1 MDTPKRGLAPQPH
14 GHSLVMEGAEDWSS
28 GVLCCVDT
36 KHDGGSGCGDPSG
49 NGSMTHRALLYGSED
64 EFLAA
69 TVPFIHEGLD
79 RDEQIQIATTDRNAA
94 WLQAALGVATEQVTF
109 RASSQCY
116 RHPGRALAAKYRTA
130 HPAKPDEQ
138 QQQRL
143 RIIGEPWWTARTAPE
158 AKEWVRY
165 ESLVNAALAGANV
178 ALLCTYDTTAVE
190 EQVINQVGRTH
201 PELVEYGQVRPSPDY
216 ADPAVF
222 NSECNASPLTQL
234 PAPALWL
241 RFSRTEQLATLRDFV
256 TSQASRVGADS
267 RSVAPFVQAVDEVA
281 TNAIKHGGGS
291 GVLQIWTG
299 PQTVLCEVSDT
310 GGGLP
315 DPLAGQ
321 LPHPPGQLRGC
332 GLWLARQFSDLLEV
346 HSDPAGT
353 TVRLHL
359 TVS

>member
-1 MDTPKRGLAPQPH
+1 MGTPNRGLGSQPH
-14 GHSLVMEGAEDWSS
+14 GHSLVMKGAEDWSS

-36 KHDGGSGCGDPSG
+36 KHDDGSWDGDPSG
-49 NGSMTHRALLYGSED
+49 DGSLTHQALLYGSED

-69 TVPFIHEGLD
+69 TVPFIQEGLD
-79 RDEQIQIATTDRNAA
+79 CNEQIQVTTTDRNAA
-94 WLQAALGVATEQVTF
+94 WLHAALGVAAEQVMF

-116 RHPGRALAAKYRTA
+116 QHPMRTLAAKYRTA
-130 HPAKPDEQ
+130 HPAHPDEQ
-138 QQQRL
+138 QRRRL

-158 AKEWVRY
+158 AKEWARY
-165 ESLVNAALAGANV
+165 ESLVNAALAGTNV
-178 ALLCTYDTTAVE
+178 ALMCTYDTTAVE
-190 EQVINQVGRTH
+190 EQVINQVARTH
-201 PELVEYGQVRPSPDY
+201 PEVVECGQVRPSPHY
-216 ADPAVF
+216 ADPTVF
-222 NSECNASPLTQL
+222 NSECNASPLAEL

-299 PQTVLCEVSDT
+299 PQTMLCEVSDN
-310 GGGLP
+310 GAGLP
-315 DPLAGQ
+315 DPLVGQ
-321 LPHPPGQLRGC
+321 LPSPPGQLRGC

>member
-1 MDTPKRGLAPQPH
+1 MGTPNRGLGSQPH
-14 GHSLVMEGAEDWSS
+14 GHSLVMKGAEDWSS

-36 KHDGGSGCGDPSG
+36 KHDDGSWDGDPSG
-49 NGSMTHRALLYGSED
+49 DGSLTHQALLYGSED

-69 TVPFIHEGLD
+69 TVPFIQEGLD
-79 RDEQIQIATTDRNAA
+79 CNEQIQVTTTDRNAA
-94 WLQAALGVATEQVTF
+94 WLHAALGVAAEQVMF

-116 RHPGRALAAKYRTA
+116 QHPMRTLAAKYRTA
-130 HPAKPDEQ
+130 HPAHPDEQ
-138 QQQRL
+138 QRRRL

-158 AKEWVRY
+158 AKEWARY
-165 ESLVNAALAGANV
+165 ESLVNAALAGTNV
-178 ALLCTYDTTAVE
+178 ALMCTYDTTAVE
-190 EQVINQVGRTH
+190 EQVINQVARTH
-201 PELVEYGQVRPSPDY
+201 PEVVECGQVRPSPHY
-216 ADPAVF
+216 ADPTVF
-222 NSECNASPLTQL
+222 NSECNASPLAEL

-299 PQTVLCEVSDT
+299 PQTMLCEVSDN
-310 GGGLP
+310 GAGLP
-315 DPLAGQ
+315 DPLVGQ
-321 LPHPPGQLRGC
+321 LPSPPGQLRGC

-353 TVRLHL
+353 TVRLPL

>member
-1 MDTPKRGLAPQPH
+1 M
-14 GHSLVMEGAEDWSS
+14 VMEGAEDWSS

-36 KHDGGSGCGDPSG
+36 NRDDGSRCGDSSVKGPL
-49 NGSMTHRALLYGSED
+49 THQALLYGSEE

-69 TVPFIHEGLD
+69 TIPFIHQGLEH
-79 RDEQIQIATTDRNAA
+79 DEQVQITTTDRNAA
-94 WLQAALGVATEQVTF
+94 WLQAALGATAEQVTF

-116 RHPGRALAAKYRTA
+116 RHPVRALAAKYRTA
-130 HPAKPDEQ
+130 HPVNRDEQ
-138 QQQRL
+138 RQRRL

-158 AKEWVRY
+158 AKEWARY

-178 ALLCTYDTTAVE
+178 ALLCTYDTNAVE
-190 EQVINQVGRTH
+190 EQVINQVARTH
-201 PELVEYGQVRPSPDY
+201 PELVECGQVRPSAHY
-216 ADPAVF
+216 SDPAAF
-222 NSECNASPLTQL
+222 NSECNASPLAEL

-256 TSQASRVGADS
+256 TSQAGRVGANS
-267 RSVAPFVQAVDEVA
+267 RSVGPFVQAVDEVA

-310 GGGLP
+310 GAGLP

-321 LPHPPGQLRGC
+321 LPYPPGQLRGC

>member
-1 MDTPKRGLAPQPH
+1 MGTPNQGLGSQPH
-14 GHSLVMEGAEDWSS
+14 GHSLVMKGAEDWSS

-36 KHDGGSGCGDPSG
+36 KHDDGSWDGDPSG
-49 NGSMTHRALLYGSED
+49 DGSLTHQALLYGSED

-69 TVPFIHEGLD
+69 TVPFIQEGLD
-79 RDEQIQIATTDRNAA
+79 CNEQIQVTTTDRNAA
-94 WLQAALGVATEQVTF
+94 WLHAALGVAAEQVMF

-116 RHPGRALAAKYRTA
+116 QHPMRTLAAKYRTA
-130 HPAKPDEQ
+130 HPAHPDEQ
-138 QQQRL
+138 QRRRL

-158 AKEWVRY
+158 AKEWARY
-165 ESLVNAALAGANV
+165 ESLVNAALAGTNV
-178 ALLCTYDTTAVE
+178 ALMCTYDTTAVE
-190 EQVINQVGRTH
+190 EQVINQVARTH
-201 PELVEYGQVRPSPDY
+201 PEVVECGQVRPSPHY
-216 ADPAVF
+216 ADPTVF
-222 NSECNASPLTQL
+222 NSECNASPLAEL

-299 PQTVLCEVSDT
+299 PQTMLCEVSDN
-310 GGGLP
+310 GAGLP
-315 DPLAGQ
+315 DPLVGQ
-321 LPHPPGQLRGC
+321 LPSPPGQLRGC

>member
-1 MDTPKRGLAPQPH
+1 MK
-14 GHSLVMEGAEDWSS
+14 GAEDWSS

-36 KHDGGSGCGDPSG
+36 KHDDGSWDGDPSG
-49 NGSMTHRALLYGSED
+49 DGSLTHQALLYGSED

-69 TVPFIHEGLD
+69 TVPFIQEGLD
-79 RDEQIQIATTDRNAA
+79 CDEQIQVTTTDRNAA
-94 WLQAALGVATEQVTF
+94 WLHAALGVAAEQVMF

-116 RHPGRALAAKYRTA
+116 QHPMRTLAAKYRTA
-130 HPAKPDEQ
+130 HPDEQ
-138 QQQRL
+138 QRRRL

-158 AKEWVRY
+158 AKEWARY
-165 ESLVNAALAGANV
+165 ESLVNAALAGTNV
-178 ALLCTYDTTAVE
+178 ALMCTYDTTAVE
-190 EQVINQVGRTH
+190 EQVINQVARTH
-201 PELVEYGQVRPSPDY
+201 PEVVECGQVRPSPHY
-216 ADPAVF
+216 ADPTVF
-222 NSECNASPLTQL
+222 NSECNASPLAEL

-299 PQTVLCEVSDT
+299 PQTMLCEVSDN
-310 GGGLP
+310 GAGLP
-315 DPLAGQ
+315 DPLVGQ
-321 LPHPPGQLRGC
+321 LPSPPGQLRGC

>member
-1 MDTPKRGLAPQPH
+1 LAH
-14 GHSLVMEGAEDWSS
+14 
-28 GVLCCVDT
+28 
-36 KHDGGSGCGDPSG
+36 
-49 NGSMTHRALLYGSED
+49 
-64 EFLAA
+64 
-69 TVPFIHEGLD
+69 
-79 RDEQIQIATTDRNAA
+79 
-94 WLQAALGVATEQVTF
+94 AALGVAAEQVMF

-116 RHPGRALAAKYRTA
+116 QHPMRTLAAKYRTA
-130 HPAKPDEQ
+130 HPAHPDEQ
-138 QQQRL
+138 QRRRL

-158 AKEWVRY
+158 AKEWARY
-165 ESLVNAALAGANV
+165 ESLVNAALAGTNV
-178 ALLCTYDTTAVE
+178 ALMCTYDTTAVE
-190 EQVINQVGRTH
+190 EQVINQVARTH
-201 PELVEYGQVRPSPDY
+201 PEVVECGQVRPSPHY
-216 ADPAVF
+216 ADPTVF
-222 NSECNASPLTQL
+222 NSECNASPLAEL

-299 PQTVLCEVSDT
+299 PQTMLCEVSDN
-310 GGGLP
+310 GAGLP
-315 DPLAGQ
+315 DPLVGQ
-321 LPHPPGQLRGC
+321 LPSPPGQLRGC